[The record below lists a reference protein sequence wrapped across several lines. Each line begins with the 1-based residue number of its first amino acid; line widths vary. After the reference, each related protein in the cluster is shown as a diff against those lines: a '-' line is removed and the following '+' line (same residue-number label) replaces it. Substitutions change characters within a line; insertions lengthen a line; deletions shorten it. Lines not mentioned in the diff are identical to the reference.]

1 MTFAG
6 HRRHEQE
13 CGYLSYN
20 HYVVRTLE
28 QVNSLV
34 RTVTEELS
42 THGLA
47 VPFLFS
53 SLTLDV
59 NSSGVRCPVQAFL
72 RTCIPFPALEAECT

>member
-6 HRRHEQE
+6 HHRHEQE

-20 HYVVRTLE
+20 HYV
-28 QVNSLV
+28 V

-59 NSSGVRCPVQAFL
+59 NSSGIRRPIQAFL
-72 RTCIPFPALEAECT
+72 HTCIPFPTLEAECT